1 MMVAIDISI
10 KINGENSSECI
21 RLFER
26 TGKLLNKYGD
36 EHPDVVDA
44 YRMVGNASMALGQ
57 KEEALDS
64 FNKALD
70 ILQRHL
76 SEEHVDIVELKQ
88 TIKEISKNQ

>member
-1 MMVAIDISI
+1 MKTL
-10 KINGENSSECI
+10 KIFLASQ
-21 RLFER
+21 
-26 TGKLLNKYGD
+26 NKHDDALVSFKRALACRVKYYGG

-44 YRMVGNASMALGQ
+44 YRMVGNARMALGQ

-76 SEEHVDIVELKQ
+76 SEEHVDIIELKQ